1 MSSKAAAAS
10 TAPLVPTESPVPGIN
25 ITLASLLVEAIKTR
39 RKFISKSSSLQKD
52 DEKESL
58 MKNIENKAVD
68 ATTAFLNELR
78 SQAESSSAS
87 WRSKNSASA
96 PPNCQKFLLEIIS
109 NDSNSFHLRRSAL
122 ALIGEILQR
131 SSDARAYLAI
141 GETLL
146 DFVSVVEGSTNSEE
160 SDAALSNTSS
170 SRGANETILSPA
182 ALFQQEATELIYQ
195 LASQYGQLYPKFTVA
210 SRLLGDM
217 SAHLQMNSQQIGT
230 IVSGEGRR
238 SNNQRNNIH
247 LFRRK
252 RDEALE
258 RGPKAC
264 QSLERMIDRADYC
277 FKVLL
282 PRWGGFNIEINED
295 NKNNSNE
302 LAASD
307 NPISDDASVDLEDDD
322 SRMIDRAD
330 YCFKVLLPRW
340 GGFNIEINED
350 NKNNSNELAAS
361 DNPISDDA
369 SVDLED
375 DDSIEWEEGDDG
387 LLSDDEAKEEDRAS
401 GNDLDNSSHV
411 GAVAQTLA
419 VMERSGTLLDGKL
432 SVEVTNRTRNSFAQ
446 TELKS
451 ETREDTTKAD
461 ARHELEETV
470 KKLSSKRVQRL
481 NQWIHALTYA
491 DGMMARSVADP
502 VSSAA
507 SGNVGTVGPVS
518 VVLLPK
524 DKRTSRGPLL
534 QHMMKLK
541 GEIES
546 VLRSADALGV
556 HSGNGEAREDDDV
569 VQAIATPAPRNVG
582 VAKRKRPWLSG
593 TFTQG
598 HQTTKKQ
605 KQTKNAKV
613 RVIYRKK

>member
-10 TAPLVPTESPVPGIN
+10 TAPLVPTESPVPGVY

-78 SQAESSSAS
+78 NQAESSSAS
-87 WRSKNSASA
+87 RRSKNSASA

-322 SRMIDRAD
+322 S
-330 YCFKVLLPRW
+330 
-340 GGFNIEINED
+340 
-350 NKNNSNELAAS
+350 
-361 DNPISDDA
+361 
-369 SVDLED
+369 
-375 DDSIEWEEGDDG
+375 IEWEEGDDG

-432 SVEVTNRTRNSFAQ
+432 SVEVTNHTRNSFAQ
-446 TELKS
+446 TELES

-502 VSSAA
+502 VSSSAP
-507 SGNVGTVGPVS
+507 GNVGTVGPVS

-582 VAKRKRPWLSG
+582 VAKRKRSWLSG